1 MGPLTPVCIFI
12 YKYFYA
18 NVKRNLKFPSG
29 LGISLWNMGRRPT
42 TPKGASSVSAKLP
55 PSLQIGVHQLILDK
69 WKKTGRKPS
78 QNELLIDALREYLK
92 NRSIDV
98 SQIEQAVEKW
108 PPKENKRA
116 SVTRFTNRRKEG

>member
-1 MGPLTPVCIFI
+1 
-12 YKYFYA
+12 
-18 NVKRNLKFPSG
+18 
-29 LGISLWNMGRRPT
+29 MGRRPT

-78 QNELLIDALREYLK
+78 QNELLIDALQDYLK
-92 NRSIDV
+92 NCGVDV

-108 PPKENKRA
+108 TPKENRSA
-116 SVTRFTNRRKEG
+116 SVTRFPKKRT